1 MSTISVQ
8 PSTSAAAS
16 VVYVVYGSKQGQR
29 AGANRA
35 ASFALSMAH
44 GGTTPEQFIERA
56 ERLAGAR
63 GRKNQTYN
71 YVLAFSPDEFDVT
84 KQEDLDRVR
93 DVAMKFT
100 ERMHSADYLV
110 VVHAD
115 SAGGH
120 AHAHIIVINNDN
132 HTGKSLQR
140 YTSWKHGLHQL
151 NDELM
156 AEEGLSVLPDPQQ
169 TKPDWE
175 QRREQFA
182 DGGFEQVLGDK
193 VFDALTDSRS
203 VDRAGFEQVL
213 AEYGVTLAVTHRDG
227 WTYKMR
233 RADNGR
239 LGRKKASGLTPEFT
253 AEGAQQIFDYHA
265 QKGASHESAR
275 PDQAGRRTAADYGDA
290 GSIDLDGARRRA
302 ASREAHEDR
311 DRSRELREGH
321 GRAAGH
327 EADPVDL
334 AAARARLDAARRRD
348 EEAAERDREDACQ
361 HGGDTQRVED
371 REAAQRR
378 KREAVRSRL
387 VLDDAGDQEADRDD
401 EQFGG

>member
-29 AGANRA
+29 AGVNRA
-35 ASFALSMAH
+35 AAFAMRMAS
-44 GGTTPEQFIERA
+44 GCTTPEQLIERA

-93 DVAMKFT
+93 DVAVKFT

-120 AHAHIIVINNDN
+120 AHAHIIVVNHDN
-132 HTGKSLQR
+132 MTGKSLQR

-156 AEEGLSVLPDPQQ
+156 AGEGLSVLPDPQQ
-169 TKPDWE
+169 PKPDWE

-213 AEYGVTLAVTHRDG
+213 AEHGVTLAVTHRDG

-233 RADNGR
+233 RADNGK

-253 AEGAQQIFDYHA
+253 AEGAQQIFDYHV
-265 QKGASHESAR
+265 QKGAAHGSAR

-290 GSIDLDGARRRA
+290 GSVDLDGARRRA
-302 ASREAHEDR
+302 AAHDADEDR
-311 DRSRELREGH
+311 RRPDRVCEGD

-334 AAARARLDAARRRD
+334 AAARARLDAVRRRD
-348 EEAAERDREDACQ
+348 EEAAERDREDARQ
-361 HGGDTQRVED
+361 HGGDAQRVED
-371 REAAQRR
+371 REAARRR